1 MRKTLGD
8 ILLFFL
14 FGTIALLALFALL
27 SLGRGGTQRTSTLE
41 RVLQPQASVQL
52 EAQQLAAEAQQAQ
65 MDAERTERRD
75 WLVFVGALALA
86 GMGVLVLIAWLVSRR
101 PQEITYTLPAYTPP
115 HLIDAQWR
123 VIDAQMARNGYELE
137 DAQRGK

>member
-14 FGTIALLALFALL
+14 FGTIALFALFALL

-41 RVLQPQASVQL
+41 RVLQPQAAVQL

-101 PQEITYTLPAYTPP
+101 PQEITYTLPGHTPP
-115 HLIDAQWR
+115 HLIDAHWR
-123 VIDAQMARNGYELE
+123 VVDAQMARNGYKLE
-137 DAQRGK
+137 EKN

>member
-27 SLGRGGTQRTSTLE
+27 SLGRGGAQHTSTLE
-41 RVLQPQASVQL
+41 RVLQPQAAVQL
-52 EAQQLAAEAQQAQ
+52 EAQQLAAQTERAR
-65 MDAERTERRD
+65 MDAERIAQRD
-75 WLVFVGALALA
+75 FYVFVGALALA

-101 PQEITYTLPAYTPP
+101 PQEITYTLPAHTPP

-123 VIDAQMARNGYELE
+123 VIDAQMTRNGYELE
-137 DAQRGK
+137 EKNR

>member
-14 FGTIALLALFALL
+14 FGTLAVLALFALL
-27 SLGRGGTQRTSTLE
+27 SLGRSGGQHTSTIE
-41 RVLQPQASVQL
+41 RVLQPAASVQL
-52 EAQQLAAEAQQAQ
+52 EAQQLAAEAAQAQ

-101 PQEITYTLPAYTPP
+101 PVVVQHQLPADAPP
-115 HLIDAQWR
+115 HLIDAYWR
-123 VIDAQMARNGYELE
+123 VLDERMARNGYELE
-137 DAQRGK
+137 DRQRR